1 MVFFFFFFFL
11 TIFIWGGRGGEA
23 TINLEY
29 DVLVVLSSLNLRDQ
43 ANVQMCI

>member
-1 MVFFFFFFFL
+1 MVYFFFFFL
-11 TIFIWGGRGGEA
+11 DYFYLRGRGGEA